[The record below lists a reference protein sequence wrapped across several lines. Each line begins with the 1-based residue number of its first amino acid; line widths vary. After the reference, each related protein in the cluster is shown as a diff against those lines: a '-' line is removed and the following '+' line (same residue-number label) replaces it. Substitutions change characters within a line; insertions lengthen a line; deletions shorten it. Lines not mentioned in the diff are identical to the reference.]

1 MSEEIIIPPEN
12 DLLQLID
19 SSLAV
24 LATLFDINSE
34 PTYTDEQED
43 INTVKKNTFRIIYA
57 AQRKLLKQIK
67 EG

>member
-1 MSEEIIIPPEN
+1 MSEEIIPEN
-12 DLLQLID
+12 DLLQTID

-24 LATLFDINSE
+24 LATLFDIKSE
-34 PTYTDEQED
+34 PTYPDEQED

>member
-1 MSEEIIIPPEN
+1 MSEEIIPEN
-12 DLLQLID
+12 DLLQIID

-24 LATLFDINSE
+24 LATLFDIKSE
-34 PTYTDEQED
+34 PTYQDETDD

>member
-1 MSEEIIIPPEN
+1 MSEEPIIPEN
-12 DLLQLID
+12 DLLQTID

-24 LATLFDINSE
+24 LATLFDIKSE
-34 PTYTDEQED
+34 PTYPDEQED

-67 EG
+67 EA

>member
-1 MSEEIIIPPEN
+1 MSEEIIPEN
-12 DLLQLID
+12 DLLQIID

-24 LATLFDINSE
+24 LATLFDIKSD
-34 PTYTDEQED
+34 PTYPDEQED

>member
-1 MSEEIIIPPEN
+1 MSEEIILPDN
-12 DLLQLID
+12 DLLQIID

-24 LATLFDINSE
+24 LATLFDIKSE
-34 PTYTDEQED
+34 PTYPDEQED

>member
-1 MSEEIIIPPEN
+1 MSEEIMPEN
-12 DLLQLID
+12 DLLQIID

-24 LATLFDINSE
+24 LATLFDIKSE
-34 PTYTDEQED
+34 TTYPDEQED

-67 EG
+67 EA